1 MGGRMDPS
9 ESRGN
14 LQDDEILAPGTRFAD
29 YRIVRQLGTGA
40 FGYVY
45 LAEHP
50 RLERQH
56 VAKDCG
62 MWIDRSR
69 HHGVSLRGH
78 GVSCSTGCG

>member
-1 MGGRMDPS
+1 
-9 ESRGN
+9 
-14 LQDDEILAPGTRFAD
+14 
-29 YRIVRQLGTGA
+29 
-40 FGYVY
+40 
-45 LAEHP
+45 
-50 RLERQH
+50 